1 MNTTASDQQATL
13 LRWLGGDNNEQSILD
28 CRNSIND
35 ALKELWGRYEWPY
48 YAGRQALIVNAPYQ
62 TGTVT
67 FDLSTLSFTLTGGT
81 WPTWA
86 EYGHIKV
93 GSSFAKVSRR
103 VSATVIIIEEGT
115 QFTASLATAQAYQL
129 WRSEYPLPNNIRKI
143 SYLTNDTNSQHVC
156 EYVTPMEFSTRRPGI
171 YGTVPLQFTVRKDP
185 KLGNGLN
192 ICLWPFPSTAW
203 TYRYSY
209 IRSPREV
216 AVWSETTGKITTVAA
231 DATITGVSTLF
242 DATYASSLLRVGRD
256 GTNTPTGTI
265 GLHPYSEE
273 LFIDTVTNTTSLE
286 TVSAAAYSRSSVK
299 YEISSLLDIDDVTM
313 TSVFLMECY
322 LALGKRRNKDSK
334 EMQMIAGMHAQA
346 VRDAISKSKT
356 TSQITYAGQ
365 GRQSSSSQWYNLGTY

>member
-13 LRWLGGDNNEQSILD
+13 LRWLGGDNNEQSLLD

-48 YAGRQALIVNAPYQ
+48 YAGRQTLIVNAPYQ

-67 FDLSTLSFTLTGGT
+67 FDLATLSFTLTGGT
-81 WPTWA
+81 WPAWA
-86 EYGHIKV
+86 EYGHIKI
-93 GSSFAKVSRR
+93 GSNFAKVTRR
-103 VSATVIIIEEGT
+103 VSGTVITIEDST
-115 QFTASLATAQAYQL
+115 QFTADLVTAQTYGL

-192 ICLWPFPSTAW
+192 ICLWPFPSNSW
-203 TYRYSY
+203 TYRYSF

-216 AVWSETTGKITTVAA
+216 AVWSDSTGKISTTAA
-231 DATITGVSTLF
+231 DATITGASTAF
-242 DATYASSLLRVGRD
+242 DATYASSILRVGRD
-256 GTNTPTGTI
+256 GTNPPTGTI
-265 GLHPYSEE
+265 GLNPYSEE
-273 LFIDTVTNTTSLE
+273 LFIDSVTNTTSLE
-286 TVSAAAYSRSSVK
+286 TYNVASYSRSNVK

-322 LALGKRRNKDSK
+322 LALGKRRNKDGK

-356 TSQITYAGQ
+356 ASQITYAGQ
-365 GRQSSSSQWYNLGTY
+365 GRQSSVSPWYNLGAY